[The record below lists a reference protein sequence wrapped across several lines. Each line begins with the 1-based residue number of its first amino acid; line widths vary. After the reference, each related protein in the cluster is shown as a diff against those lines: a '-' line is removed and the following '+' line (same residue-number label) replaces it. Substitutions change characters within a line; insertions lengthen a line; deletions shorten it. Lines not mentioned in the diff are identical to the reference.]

1 MNEMTKAA
9 LRAMKYMPEIQ
20 RCIVYTDGP
29 CRDDRPRGSREFFC
43 NTELDLI
50 ENKTTIYP
58 YRGVTMDLLGEVDV
72 VKNPILKWIRYR
84 DVYTQVETDLVSDV
98 NPRKALVIE
107 QPLSWLESSNGA
119 RLPRQLAKQR
129 EYETRV
135 EVNRRAMEAKALEF
149 FEKNPTKLKYWEE
162 RIERSLLPVE
172 TLQGLV
178 VNPAWPQRE
187 HPKEELELDPESAT
201 ATAVG
206 KLWFK

>member
-1 MNEMTKAA
+1 M
-9 LRAMKYMPEIQ
+9 
-20 RCIVYTDGP
+20 
-29 CRDDRPRGSREFFC
+29 
-43 NTELDLI
+43 
-50 ENKTTIYP
+50 
-58 YRGVTMDLLGEVDV
+58 EVD
-72 VKNPILKWIRYR
+72 R
-84 DVYTQVETDLVSDV
+84 ET
-98 NPRKALVIE
+98 
-107 QPLSWLESSNGA
+107 
-119 RLPRQLAKQR
+119 
-129 EYETRV
+129 
-135 EVNRRAMEAKALEF
+135 MEAKALEF